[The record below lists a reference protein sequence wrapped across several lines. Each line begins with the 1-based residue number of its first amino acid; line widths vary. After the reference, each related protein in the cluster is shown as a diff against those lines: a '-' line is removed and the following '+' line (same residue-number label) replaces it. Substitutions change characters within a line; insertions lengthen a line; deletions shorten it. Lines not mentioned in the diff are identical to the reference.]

1 MNKTILALDLGA
13 KTGYSLWVLI
23 NTPST
28 ITPRYVMISSGV
40 IDVAKPNYSWVNH
53 CRHFNLISA
62 QESHNAGVR
71 YLSLIE
77 SLKWALIDLGDYKN
91 GSTNIAIFYE
101 KVHNHVGVYAAHK
114 YGAYE
119 ACIDI
124 FSALYKSLPPIGI
137 PVGVWKKDI
146 IGKGNANKAEIR
158 DTVVDLIWTDKLTFP
173 NFDTNK
179 LEKITYDEC
188 DAIAIGLHACK
199 QQKD

>member
-13 KTGYSLWVLI
+13 KTGYSLWGLYPIPGMYFLI
-23 NTPST
+23 A
-28 ITPRYVMISSGV
+28 SGV
-40 IDVAKPNYSWVNH
+40 IDVTHKRPSHPKGIVSQGSKYL
-53 CRHFNLISA
+53 RLIVSLK
-62 QESHNAGVR
+62 EIID
-71 YLSLIE
+71 LSLDNQ
-77 SLKWALIDLGDYKN
+77 A
-91 GSTNIAIFYE
+91 AIFYE

-119 ACIDI
+119 ACTNI
-124 FSALYKSLPPIGI
+124 FSELHKLPEPIGI